1 MQLTKWAVK
10 LSLRDFQLGRN
21 SCQPQA
27 TISACRL
34 ISFGLL
40 SYHISFLNISDGRKI
55 QIYPVKN
62 GMWGCGFS
70 AIQWL
75 KYNHYVKKIISPNG
89 LIGSLKPLTWD
100 PNAQF
105 FFIKR
110 QWVIWL
116 PPAVVVGELEG
127 ALISLFIYHYSS
139 VENYCPSIRTCSW
152 TTHFQLLVQIAPCVN
167 STLICFSQDKLV

>member
-105 FFIKR
+105 FFHKET
-110 QWVIWL
+110 
-116 PPAVVVGELEG
+116 VGDLTATSCG
-127 ALISLFIYHYSS
+127 SGRTGRGTYLSLHLSLFLCGKLLPVHQNLFLNYSFS
-139 VENYCPSIRTCSW
+139 ASCANCSLCKQ
-152 TTHFQLLVQIAPCVN
+152 HLNLLQ
-167 STLICFSQDKLV
+167 SR